1 MQPAVVS
8 THLSAQ
14 QGVAHLE
21 TPSPCL
27 TVLAGMCH
35 TYYFIDT
42 LTFKIISV
50 SSLVLVALFLQLG
63 LCVYEFSVYLFV
75 AARDETQGLVH

>member
-1 MQPAVVS
+1 
-8 THLSAQ
+8 
-14 QGVAHLE
+14 
-21 TPSPCL
+21 
-27 TVLAGMCH
+27 MCH

-63 LCVYEFSVYLFV
+63 LCVYVFSVYLFV